1 MKKSSS
7 RSGGFLDNFSEWMA
21 SSEGEESMDVLDCVF
36 NALDGATV
44 DPLKR
49 KIIWPDGE
57 SLSIDQSVERIRKE
71 TGFDRKPILNH
82 LIGWLEMEYTPEGLD
97 GEQMERFENQIE
109 RWVGKYEK

>member
-7 RSGGFLDNFSEWMA
+7 RAGGFLDNFSEWMA
-21 SSEGEESMDVLDCVF
+21 SSEGEESMDVFDCVF

-57 SLSIDQSVERIRKE
+57 SLSIDQSVERISKE

-97 GEQMERFENQIE
+97 GEQMERFEIQIE